1 MQLLRTAVDAGR
13 QYREARMLQDQER
26 ELHTQL
32 LTYQLTFTHGR
43 LTEAQKATLIWR
55 GQ

>member
-26 ELHTQL
+26 ELHTQ
-32 LTYQLTFTHGR
+32 QI
-43 LTEAQKATLIWR
+43 ASQ
-55 GQ
+55 